1 MGDIFGGARLPN
13 GRCAFAKPLTY
24 LDEPRAA
31 PTRVP
36 SRDRPSALFVSKGIP
51 HVRKAYR
58 SLTRVMPHHRP
69 AARRAL
75 GSRYTKRQQ
84 PIRTA
89 ARMPRPFG
97 SLAPPS
103 MPPIRYWLLAI
114 GYRLSAIQKYLSP
127 SMWPWPTILPW
138 PSIRKN
144 LPSSSSSSFKSTAQ

>member
-1 MGDIFGGARLPN
+1 MASGRMGDIFGGARLPN

-75 GSRYTKRQQ
+75 GSRYTKRHQ

-97 SLAPPS
+97 SLAPPN
-103 MPPIRYWLLAI
+103 MPPIPYWLLAI
-114 GYRLSAIQKYLSP
+114 GYWLFRRYC
-127 SMWPWPTILPW
+127 
-138 PSIRKN
+138 
-144 LPSSSSSSFKSTAQ
+144 